1 MPQDAWSDKRERQY
15 EHIKDSY
22 KDRGVST
29 DEAEERAARTVN
41 KERSEHGE
49 TKAQR
54 KRSS

>member
-41 KERSEHGE
+41 KERAEHSE
-49 TKAQR
+49 TKSSK
-54 KRSS
+54 KR

>member
-41 KERSEHGE
+41 KDRAEHGE
-49 TKAQR
+49 TKTQR
-54 KRSS
+54 KRSG

>member
-1 MPQDAWSDKRERQY
+1 MPQDAWSPKRERQY
-15 EHIKDSY
+15 EHIKESY

-41 KERSEHGE
+41 KERREEGE
-49 TKAQR
+49 TKTRR

>member
-22 KDRGVST
+22 RDRGVST

-41 KERSEHGE
+41 KERAERGE

-54 KRSS
+54 KPSS